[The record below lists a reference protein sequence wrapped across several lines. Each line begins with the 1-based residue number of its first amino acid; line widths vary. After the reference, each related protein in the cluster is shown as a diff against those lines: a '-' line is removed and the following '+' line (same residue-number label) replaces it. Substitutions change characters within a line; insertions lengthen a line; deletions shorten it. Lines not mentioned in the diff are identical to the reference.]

1 MNGTLNLL
9 IGLTMG
15 LNLMA
20 LGSSR
25 MPTLIRAMSLQG
37 VVLGVMPLL
46 MEHLWSWSAALHEWP
61 VLLVA
66 VATITVK
73 GIVIPRLLNRAM
85 RAANI
90 DRDMEPLVGYVP
102 SILLGA
108 GGTIAAMALARS
120 LPLLPEHAGSLLVPG
135 ALASVLTGFVLLIGR
150 TKAISQVCGYLI
162 LENGIYLF
170 GLLLIHA
177 TPLLVEAGILL
188 DLTVGVF
195 VIGIIVDHIQRAFD
209 TLDTRKLTVLRE

>member
-25 MPTLIRAMSLQG
+25 IPSLIRAMSVQG

-46 MEHLWSWSAALHEWP
+46 IEHLFGWEAMLRHWP

-90 DRDMEPLVGYVP
+90 DRDMEPLIGYVP

-170 GLLLIHA
+170 GLLLIHS

>member
-25 MPTLIRAMSLQG
+25 IPSLIRAMSVQG

-46 MEHLWSWSAALHEWP
+46 IEHLFGWEAMLRHWP

-209 TLDTRKLTVLRE
+209 SLDTRKLTVLRE